1 MESTTFTALA
11 ERAGRWWTVRVP
23 QIDGLAVQVRSLD
36 QAEIMAR
43 QRIAEALH
51 LPPESIR
58 VEVRTDSAILPAVT
72 AALQARQAAALAAE
86 TANRATRAAI
96 EELLADGTSFHEA
109 TVLLGLSPEEVAQL
123 TAALRGASQP
133 GPSQPGP
140 SQPGP
145 SQPGPSQHG
154 PTQHGPTQHSPGPYG
169 AGGAAGAAPS
179 AGGRG
184 ASAST
189 GRRGTPAP
197 ERPVGP
203 SGLPMR
209 TRSAGPMAVHH

>member
-140 SQPGP
+140 SQHGP
-145 SQPGPSQHG
+145 SQPGP
-154 PTQHGPTQHSPGPYG
+154 TQHSPTQHSPGPYG

>member
-1 MESTTFTALA
+1 MESTTFTVLA

-58 VEVRTDSAILPAVT
+58 VEVRTDASILPAVAT
-72 AALQARQAAALAAE
+72 ALQARQAAVQAAE
-86 TANRATRAAI
+86 TAARATRAAL
-96 EELLADGTSFHEA
+96 EELHAEGTAFPEA
-109 TVLLGLSPEEVAQL
+109 AVMLGLSQEEIAQL
-123 TAALRGASQP
+123 TSGPRSAGPHRPGVIP
-133 GPSQPGP
+133 GPAP
-140 SQPGP
+140 
-145 SQPGPSQHG
+145 
-154 PTQHGPTQHSPGPYG
+154 
-169 AGGAAGAAPS
+169 AAGASRVP
-179 AGGRG
+179 G
-184 ASAST
+184 ASGPRST
-189 GRRGTPAP
+189 PEA

-209 TRSAGPMAVHH
+209 TRSSGSMAVHH

>member
-1 MESTTFTALA
+1 MESTTFTVMA

-51 LPPESIR
+51 VPPESIR
-58 VEVRTDSAILPAVT
+58 VEVRTDSSMLPAVAT
-72 AALQARQAAALAAE
+72 ALQARQEAVHAAE
-86 TANRATRAAI
+86 TAARATRTAL
-96 EELLADGTSFHEA
+96 EELLAEGTSFQEA
-109 TVLLGLSPEEVAQL
+109 AVLLGLSPEEIAQL
-123 TAALRGASQP
+123 TAGPRSAGPHSSGGAP
-133 GPSQPGP
+133 RPAP
-140 SQPGP
+140 
-145 SQPGPSQHG
+145 
-154 PTQHGPTQHSPGPYG
+154 
-169 AGGAAGAAPS
+169 AAGAQRAPS
-179 AGGRG
+179 ANSPR
-184 ASAST
+184 A
-189 GRRGTPAP
+189 TPQA

>member
-1 MESTTFTALA
+1 MESTTYTALA

-58 VEVRTDSAILPAVT
+58 VEVRTDSSILPAVT
-72 AALQARQAAALAAE
+72 AALQARQAAAIAAE
-86 TANRATRAAI
+86 TAARATRAAI
-96 EELLADGTSFHEA
+96 EELLAEGTPFQEA
-109 TVLLGLSPEEVAQL
+109 TVLLGLPPEEVAQL
-123 TAALRGASQP
+123 AAALRSASQH
-133 GPSQPGP
+133 SA
-140 SQPGP
+140 
-145 SQPGPSQHG
+145 SQHSAS
-154 PTQHGPTQHSPGPYG
+154 QHS
-169 AGGAAGAAPS
+169 AGGASRPAPS
-179 AGGRG
+179 AGARG
-184 ASAST
+184 DST
-189 GRRGTPAP
+189 SSSPRAAPAP

-209 TRSAGPMAVHH
+209 TRSSGPMAVHH

>member
-58 VEVRTDSAILPAVT
+58 VEVRTDSSILPAVT

-86 TANRATRAAI
+86 TASRATRAAI

-109 TVLLGLSPEEVAQL
+109 TVLLGLSPEEIAQL
-123 TAALRGASQP
+123 TAVLRGTPQH
-133 GPSQPGP
+133 GG
-140 SQPGP
+140 
-145 SQPGPSQHG
+145 SQHG
-154 PTQHGPTQHSPGPYG
+154 PGPYG
-169 AGGAAGAAPS
+169 AGGAAGPAPAPGAPGARGAAGPAPS
-179 AGGRG
+179 AGERG
-184 ASAST
+184 ASASS

-209 TRSAGPMAVHH
+209 TR

>member
-58 VEVRTDSAILPAVT
+58 VEVRTDSSILPAVT

-109 TVLLGLSPEEVAQL
+109 TVLLGLSPEEIAQL
-123 TAALRGASQP
+123 TAALRGPSQPGASQP
-133 GPSQPGP
+133 GPTQ
-140 SQPGP
+140 
-145 SQPGPSQHG
+145 QHG
-154 PTQHGPTQHSPGPYG
+154 PTQHGPGPYG

-184 ASAST
+184 ASASS

>member
-140 SQPGP
+140 SQHGP
-145 SQPGPSQHG
+145 SQPGPS
-154 PTQHGPTQHSPGPYG
+154 QHGPTQHSPGPYG

>member
-140 SQPGP
+140 SQHGP
-145 SQPGPSQHG
+145 S
-154 PTQHGPTQHSPGPYG
+154 QHGPTQHSPGPYG

>member
-58 VEVRTDSAILPAVT
+58 VEVRTDSSILPAVT

-86 TANRATRAAI
+86 AAARATRAAI
-96 EELLADGTSFHEA
+96 EELLADGTPFQEA
-109 TVLLGLSPEEVAQL
+109 TVLLGLPPEEVAQL
-123 TAALRGASQP
+123 AAALRSASQHSA
-133 GPSQPGP
+133 GQHSAGQHGA
-140 SQPGP
+140 
-145 SQPGPSQHG
+145 SQHG
-154 PTQHGPTQHSPGPYG
+154 PGPHGPGP
-169 AGGAAGAAPS
+169 S
-179 AGGRG
+179 
-184 ASAST
+184 
-189 GRRGTPAP
+189 GTPAP

>member
-58 VEVRTDSAILPAVT
+58 VEVRTDSSILPAVA
-72 AALQARQAAALAAE
+72 AALQARQAAAHAAE
-86 TANRATRAAI
+86 AAARATYAAI
-96 EELLADGTSFHEA
+96 EELLAEGTSFEEA
-109 TVLLGLSPEEVAQL
+109 TALLGLSLEEIARF
-123 TAALRGASQP
+123 AAGPRG
-133 GPSQPGP
+133 
-140 SQPGP
+140 
-145 SQPGPSQHG
+145 
-154 PTQHGPTQHSPGPYG
+154 T
-169 AGGAAGAAPS
+169 GGA
-179 AGGRG
+179 RG
-184 ASAST
+184 
-189 GRRGTPAP
+189 PAP
-197 ERPVGP
+197 AAGPHGTHSANSPRSAPEAERSVGP

-209 TRSAGPMAVHH
+209 TRPSGPMAVHH

>member
-58 VEVRTDSAILPAVT
+58 VEVRTDSSILPAVT

-86 TANRATRAAI
+86 TANRATRAAV

-109 TVLLGLSPEEVAQL
+109 TVLLGLSPEEIAQL
-123 TAALRGASQP
+123 AAALRGSSQH
-133 GPSQPGP
+133 GA
-140 SQPGP
+140 
-145 SQPGPSQHG
+145 SQHG
-154 PTQHGPTQHSPGPYG
+154 PGQHGPAQHSPGPYG
-169 AGGAAGAAPS
+169 AGAAGPAPS

-184 ASAST
+184 ASASS
-189 GRRGTPAP
+189 GRHGTPAP

-209 TRSAGPMAVHH
+209 TRSPGPMAVHH

>member
-154 PTQHGPTQHSPGPYG
+154 PTQHSPGPYG